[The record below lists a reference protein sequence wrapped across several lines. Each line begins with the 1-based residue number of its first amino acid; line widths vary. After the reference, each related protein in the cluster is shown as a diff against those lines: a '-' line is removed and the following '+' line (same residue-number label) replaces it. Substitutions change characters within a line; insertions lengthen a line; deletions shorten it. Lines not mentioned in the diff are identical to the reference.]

1 MGSGKH
7 AKNNLQVL
15 REEKGISREK
25 FSKKFHISED
35 SLKNYEKSN
44 RRLPIE
50 LAIDICDKYKVSLDW
65 MFCVDDKMKNDTM
78 EQVMLA
84 LRKVI
89 SIGKEM
95 TNEGLVPVLL
105 INKEFANYLDELR
118 YYETILMQSS
128 YIDMDVYNAGRKK
141 IFDEYKSVLTKLDEN
156 ATFIADK
163 CLSVRGIKSS
173 TAESESDT
181 ILTYLRSYDLD

>member
-1 MGSGKH
+1 MRLSV
-7 AKNNLQVL
+7 AS
-15 REEKGISREK
+15 I
-25 FSKKFHISED
+25 KKYEGD
-35 SLKNYEKSN
+35 SQI
-44 RRLPIE
+44 PIE
-50 LAIDICDKYKVSLDW
+50 HALKLSKDFNVSWDWLYCIDN
-65 MFCVDDKMKNDTM
+65 KMKSDTM

-118 YYETILMQSS
+118 YYETILMQGG
-128 YIDMDVYNAGRKK
+128 YIDMDVYNAGRKE
-141 IFDEYKSVLTKLDEN
+141 IFDEYRSVLTKLDEN

-163 CLSVRGIKSS
+163 CLSVRGIRSS
-173 TAESESDT
+173 MLSRN
-181 ILTYLRSYDLD
+181 LTQY